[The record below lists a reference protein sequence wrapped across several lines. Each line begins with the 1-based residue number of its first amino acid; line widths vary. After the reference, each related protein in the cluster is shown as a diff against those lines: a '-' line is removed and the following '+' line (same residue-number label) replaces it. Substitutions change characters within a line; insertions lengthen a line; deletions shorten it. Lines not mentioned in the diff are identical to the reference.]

1 MVSETRS
8 DDAEEI
14 GRKAAD
20 PWAFHPIGSAI
31 GSDPFRALNLILRR
45 RRSRQRHR
53 LTEAGQQG
61 GSNER
66 EKHTGFDTADI
77 TALSHLYRGDRST
90 VRRNLRERVTS
101 GLT

>member
-14 GRKAAD
+14 GRNCR
-20 PWAFHPIGSAI
+20 PV
-31 GSDPFRALNLILRR
+31 PFIRSGINLILRR
-45 RRSRQRHR
+45 CA
-53 LTEAGQQG
+53 EAMAPAYGTGWQG

-77 TALSHLYRGDRST
+77 TAPSHLYRGDRST